1 MLRPAA
7 TLGEM
12 AQSDPATMSMIYFVR
27 HGQNLA
33 NVDHVLSHRVV
44 DYSLTE
50 RGRRQARAIAE
61 WLRER
66 PIRAIYSSPLGRARE
81 TAAIIVSATGA
92 RLFEVE
98 ALREVDVGE
107 LDGRS
112 DGEAWA
118 VYESTVAAWRRAEW
132 WARFPGSEDLRE
144 ARRRITS
151 VVEDVV
157 RRHPGQDVVV
167 VGHGEILG
175 AALPPLL
182 GLCDPPVMTTGSI
195 TAVRCAGPGGL
206 SCESWGLI
214 EHLPDDLAM

>member
-1 MLRPAA
+1 MLGDVAH
-7 TLGEM
+7 
-12 AQSDPATMSMIYFVR
+12 SDPATMSLMYFVR

-33 NVDHVLSHRVV
+33 NVDRVLSHHVV

-50 RGRRQARAIAE
+50 RGRRQARAIAD

-66 PIRAIYSSPLGRARE
+66 PIRAVYSSPLRRAAE
-81 TAAIIVSATGA
+81 TAATIAMATGA
-92 RLFEVE
+92 PLVEVE

-112 DGEAWA
+112 DAKAWA

-132 WARFPGSEDLRE
+132 WVRFPGGEDLRE
-144 ARRRITS
+144 ARGRIVTF
-151 VVEDVV
+151 VDDVV

-182 GLCDPPVMTTGSI
+182 GLCDPPVMATGSI
-195 TAVRCAGPGGL
+195 TAVRCAGQGNL
-206 SCESWGLI
+206 TCEGWGLI
-214 EHLPDDLAM
+214 EHLPDDLVR